1 MKTVVVLFV
10 LVLTLIGGEAK
21 KAQEDTCKTL
31 CLDKKLKEPACK
43 ESCALNKRFKTVWI
57 EAVQC
62 SLKCSKKHG
71 LGSPAAKSCDEG
83 CKKKYEDK
91 VAEVTASCD
100 AVCSKV
106 EKDPLGIEKCKKIC
120 TPALIYKEIREALH

>member
-71 LGSPAAKSCDEG
+71 IGSPAAKSCDEG
-83 CKKKYEDK
+83 CKKKGWGK
-91 VAEVTASCD
+91 GAGVTARRDVGCRN
-100 AVCSKV
+100 KG

-120 TPALIYKEIREALH
+120 TPALIYKEIREA